1 MPAHVDVVVVEDDKA
16 LAGLVSDYLLSQGL
30 QVWVEHDGLAG
41 EASVL
46 SHRPRLAIVD
56 LMLPGLDGVSLCR
69 RLRPLFDGALLVLTA
84 SDDEFDHVA
93 ALEAGADDYVC
104 KPIKPRVLLARIRAL
119 LRRVDSADT
128 GVSASL
134 RVGTLEV
141 QPLRRRA
148 LLEGVE
154 LGLTSSEFDLLVL
167 LARHAGEVVDR
178 ETLSVQLRGLPYDGT
193 DRSID
198 LRASRLRRALGAH
211 PNGGEWI
218 RGVRGQGYMLRGQDL
233 QR

>member
-1 MPAHVDVVVVEDDKA
+1 MSAHIDVVLVEDDQA
-16 LAGLVSDYLLSQGL
+16 LAGLISDYLQSQGL
-30 QVWVEHDGLAG
+30 HVQVKHEGLAG
-41 EASVL
+41 EACVL
-46 SHRPRLAIVD
+46 SCRPRLAIVD

-69 RLRPLFDGALLVLTA
+69 RLRPLYSGALLVLTA
-84 SDDEFDHVA
+84 SDDEFDQVA

-119 LRRVDSADT
+119 LRRVDVADA
-128 GVSASL
+128 GASASL
-134 RVGTLEV
+134 RVGALEV

-148 LLEGVE
+148 LLGGVE

-167 LARHAGEVVDR
+167 LARYAGEVVDR
-178 ETLSVQLRGLPYDGT
+178 ETLSLQLRGLPYDGT

-211 PNGGEWI
+211 PGGGEWV
-218 RGVRGQGYMLRGQDL
+218 RGVRGQGYMLRAQDL